1 MKLIIIEGTD
11 NTGKDTLISKILEKY
26 PTATV
31 IHCGKPITKK
41 YSSKEQDELFRIYAQ
56 NIVEGKYDNTHVIIM
71 NRSHIGEYVYGVL
84 YRKRN
89 NEEVEQMINDVNDIL
104 YYREDLEIK
113 YIQLLSSSKELLKN
127 NEDGKSLS
135 NGNAE
140 KINIEANQF
149 KEIFD
154 KINIKES
161 DKHLI
166 YVNEG
171 NGFRSREDIF
181 NEAYRFI
188 NG

>member
-31 IHCGKPITKK
+31 MHCGKPITKK

-113 YIQLLSSSKELLKN
+113 
-127 NEDGKSLS
+127 
-135 NGNAE
+135 
-140 KINIEANQF
+140 
-149 KEIFD
+149 
-154 KINIKES
+154 
-161 DKHLI
+161 
-166 YVNEG
+166 
-171 NGFRSREDIF
+171 
-181 NEAYRFI
+181 
-188 NG
+188 

>member
-31 IHCGKPITKK
+31 MHCGKPITKK

-135 NGNAE
+135 NGNVE
-140 KINIEANQF
+140 KINTE
-149 KEIFD
+149 
-154 KINIKES
+154 ES

-171 NGFRSREDIF
+171 NVFRSREDIF

-188 NG
+188 NE